1 MSALVVGVASAF
13 WLGILTSISPCP
25 LATNV
30 AAVSLIGR
38 RVGSPRAV
46 LLSGLFY
53 AAGRT
58 LAYLALAILLVAGLL
73 SQVTASFYLLK
84 YVNRALGP
92 ILILVGMV
100 LLDLIPLRFSTFSP
114 GERTQRSI
122 ERLGIWGA
130 ALAGILFALAFCPVS
145 AGIFFLGLIPLAVE
159 LDSRLL
165 LPAAYGMGTA
175 LPVLAFA
182 FVIALSAQSV
192 GKFFNR
198 LTRFELWA
206 RRLTGVL
213 FILIGIYYSLVF
225 IYRVW

>member
-1 MSALVVGVASAF
+1 MGVFALGLVSAF

-30 AAVSLIGR
+30 AAVSFIGR

-53 AAGRT
+53 TAGRT
-58 LAYLALAILLVAGLL
+58 LAYLAIAILLVAGLL
-73 SQVTASFYLLK
+73 SSVTVSFYLQK
-84 YVNRALGP
+84 YLNRALGP

-100 LLDLIPLRFSTFSP
+100 LLDLIPLRFSIFAP
-114 GERTQRSI
+114 GEKTQRRI

-130 ALAGILFALAFCPVS
+130 ALAGIVFALAFCPVS
-145 AGIFFLGLIPLAVE
+145 AALFFLGLIPLALRHQSSV
-159 LDSRLL
+159 LMPS
-165 LPAAYGMGTA
+165 AYGVGTA
-175 LPVLAFA
+175 LPVLVFA

-192 GKFFNR
+192 SKLFNR
-198 LTRFELWA
+198 LTQLDLWA
-206 RRLTGVL
+206 RRVTGVL

-225 IYRVW
+225 IYRVL